1 MTLVAIQIA
10 ATHRSTVTNC
20 NIFLHLSRYTRL
32 CVLYYALCAIYSVH
46 IIVRPRVD
54 VDNIISHCMHHCCNM
69 LWCST
74 THFDGSIYFSSLTT
88 ATVPSD
94 SVLMFWRKCFS
105 WTLPSGGG
113 CGFGWALPLTVKRH
127 HRWLIAQL
135 MFMFMFYMWTPRS
148 FRFFLYSV
156 IAANAMAM
164 TALKRFAELG
174 LPSSESLWL
183 WPHTDSFIISLC
195 EGRCDRVTRTI
206 SVLAGPFTAESSTG
220 IMHAQHSRSSSRP
233 SACVALSKYTGVT
246 MQQKQQQIIN
256 HKMKIKNKKSRRRNI
271 WPLCVIVREIYFY
284 ATRFFLDYFHCLCI
298 YFLLAPRII
307 HDRDF
312 CYWCLTPTIIPI
324 VF

>member
-127 HRWLIAQL
+127 HRLLIAQL
-135 MFMFMFYMWTPRS
+135 MFMFMLYIWTPRS
-148 FRFFLYSV
+148 FRFFFFVFCYCCQRNGDDCIKAIRWAWTAFFWESVAVAAHWQLYYF
-156 IAANAMAM
+156 IMW
-164 TALKRFAELG
+164 R
-174 LPSSESLWL
+174 SL
-183 WPHTDSFIISLC
+183 
-195 EGRCDRVTRTI
+195 
-206 SVLAGPFTAESSTG
+206 
-220 IMHAQHSRSSSRP
+220 RSSYSDNFGFGGTFY
-233 SACVALSKYTGVT
+233 SWKFNWHYACTTQSLVV
-246 MQQKQQQIIN
+246 
-256 HKMKIKNKKSRRRNI
+256 
-271 WPLCVIVREIYFY
+271 
-284 ATRFFLDYFHCLCI
+284 
-298 YFLLAPRII
+298 
-307 HDRDF
+307 
-312 CYWCLTPTIIPI
+312 
-324 VF
+324 